1 MRNFQSI
8 VCFAMAVGA
17 AFLGATGR
25 DFYGGGIGRLA
36 TRNKIPKWFGRLWF
50 FGFSIVMLYLGF
62 SEWR

>member
-1 MRNFQSI
+1 
-8 VCFAMAVGA
+8 MAVGA